1 MEGPAGAPPL
11 SARELRQQRYSA
23 HRVELR
29 KLLVG
34 AATAVGQGDLLTARL
49 KLSRALSVLSVMEA
63 LNGRRRLAK

>member
-1 MEGPAGAPPL
+1 MAREPP
-11 SARELRQQRYSA
+11 SPRELRQQRYSA